1 MSAVVEFY
9 RLTGR
14 DHRDRSLREIQDFD
28 FYELELNHDYIQ
40 WLFPLPE
47 PSGANPAAPL
57 LSPADIAAFQ
67 ADSTLRAELARSF
80 EAMLSFFGLEMVPA
94 RGKRHPRIVKADHF
108 EDRSGVWLS
117 PGNHNFLRITRILRS
132 LTLLGCE
139 VHAAAFLACLEEIY
153 AENAQLI
160 GPTTMQYWRRAVAG
174 ALTYPSTI
182 CLDEFSYAAG
192 LKYSTIPA
200 PTDAR
205 TNPRYNIGFGAT
217 FGG

>member
-1 MSAVVEFY
+1 MISSVVDFY

-28 FYELELNHDYIQ
+28 FYELEYTHDYIQ

-47 PSGANPAAPL
+47 PSGANLAAPL

-80 EAMLSFFGLEMVPA
+80 EAMLSFFGLEMAPA
-94 RGKRHPRIVKADHF
+94 RGKRDLRIVKADHF
-108 EDRSGVWLS
+108 EDSSGVWLS

-139 VHAAAFLACLEEIY
+139 VHASAFLDCLEEIY
-153 AENAQLI
+153 AENTRLI
-160 GPTTMQYWRRAVAG
+160 GPTTMQYWCRAVSDV
-174 ALTYPSTI
+174 T
-182 CLDEFSYAAG
+182 
-192 LKYSTIPA
+192 
-200 PTDAR
+200 
-205 TNPRYNIGFGAT
+205 
-217 FGG
+217 